1 MIAFTLQAVVF
12 QAILALY
19 VWLAV
24 LTTRFDSLMRKI
36 HIFIAFFVLLPIG
49 FAYLYYSNVEIIA
62 MLLDSDDKKA
72 PEAKHPSL
80 FLLIMFWIMVGN
92 ISTIFLMLNTIL
104 MGAVI
109 LTIWLYNDWRER
121 SLEQGNFRKALGS
134 LKRGVSRVFGDK

>member
-1 MIAFTLQAVVF
+1 MIAFTLQAVLF

-24 LTTRFDSLMRKI
+24 LTTRVDSLMRKI